1 MLQSLNRIIE
11 LNLQTIFPSHGSI
24 LNSPGDNPKQHIQ
37 NACDHL
43 VYAGNQIFDEL
54 KKGPQKFRQLAQL
67 IRHDNIWTDFFPST
81 MAYSFCRYL
90 EEKQWCVFDSIHHSF
105 SLTESAPESFENNS
119 VK

>member
-1 MLQSLNRIIE
+1 
-11 LNLQTIFPSHGSI
+11 
-24 LNSPGDNPKQHIQ
+24 
-37 NACDHL
+37 
-43 VYAGNQIFDEL
+43 
-54 KKGPQKFRQLAQL
+54 
-67 IRHDNIWTDFFPST
+67 